1 LDEIADYLGS
11 RSPSAAVR
19 VLEALLDRFELLAS
33 HPLMGEIR
41 NDLPG
46 RPRCFSSG
54 NYLIVYQPSADG
66 IEVARV
72 VHGSRDV
79 KSLLE
84 PNE

>member
-1 LDEIADYLGS
+1 
-11 RSPSAAVR
+11 
-19 VLEALLDRFELLAS
+19 
-33 HPLMGEIR
+33 MGEIR